1 MGNKNVVRL
10 VGLLTITLVL
20 FAVWLVLFTG
30 TNAAAVTT
38 VTPSSS
44 PIPAQ
49 APTLAPTLTPT
60 PIPVFSGEE
69 ALSHVVRQM
78 SIGPRIAGTDGSRE
92 VEQYILDTLDSLGWS
107 TEVQVFTYQE
117 TECHNLIAK
126 SGDGAPLILIGA
138 HYDTRRYADH
148 DQENPELPMPGAND
162 GASGVA
168 VLLELARVVD
178 LSTLNGDLWLVF
190 FDAEDNGHI
199 DDWQYIAGS
208 SYFAENMEA
217 PPAQVIVVDMIGD
230 ADQQIY
236 IDNNSD
242 PVLSAHL
249 WDIAAGLGYGSYF
262 IASPKYSMLDD
273 HTPFAA
279 LGIPAVDI
287 IDFDYPY
294 WHTTQDT
301 LDKISPDSLERV
313 GLVLEEYLESGGR
326 YTVDN

>member
-10 VGLLTITLVL
+10 IGILTITLVL
-20 FAVWLVLFTG
+20 FAAWLVLFTG
-30 TNAAAVTT
+30 ANASTMTAVTP
-38 VTPSSS
+38 VSS
-44 PIPAQ
+44 Q
-49 APTLAPTLTPT
+49 APTLAPTLIPT
-60 PIPVFSGEE
+60 PIPVFSGDE
-69 ALSHVVRQM
+69 AFAHVMQQM
-78 SIGPRIAGTDGSRE
+78 SIGPRIAGTDESRE
-92 VEQYILDTLDSLGWS
+92 VEQYILGTLDAFVWN
-107 TEVQVFTYQE
+107 TEVQVFIYQGV
-117 TECHNLIAK
+117 ECHNLIAK
-126 SGDGAPLILIGA
+126 SGDGESPILIGA
-138 HYDTRRYADH
+138 HYDTRRFADH
-148 DQENPELPMPGAND
+148 DQENPDLPVPGAND

-178 LSTLNGDLWLVF
+178 LSALGSDLWLVF

-199 DDWQYIAGS
+199 DGWEFIAGS
-208 SYFAENMEA
+208 SYFADSMEVT
-217 PPAQVIVVDMIGD
+217 PSQVLIVDMIGD

-242 PVLSAHL
+242 PVLSVSL
-249 WDIAAGLGYGSYF
+249 WDIAARLGYGSHF

-301 LDKISPDSLERV
+301 VDKISSDSLERV
-313 GLVLEEYLESGGR
+313 GRVLEEYLESGGE
-326 YTVDN
+326 YTGGQ